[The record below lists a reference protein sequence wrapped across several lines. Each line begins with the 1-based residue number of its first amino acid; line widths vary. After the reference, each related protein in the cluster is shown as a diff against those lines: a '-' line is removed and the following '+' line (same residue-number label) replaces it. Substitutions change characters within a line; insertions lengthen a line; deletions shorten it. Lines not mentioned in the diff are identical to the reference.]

1 MAIDILSLKP
11 TTISRDLKGKFV
23 CIYSLPKVGKTSMA
37 CQFPKN
43 LLLGFEHGWNAIAGA
58 KAVDITKWADFKQIL
73 RQLEQPAAREMY
85 DTITI
90 DTVGLAWQM
99 CEDFVCAQNG
109 VQKISDIPWGGG
121 YTACK
126 KEFVKGWSIMTSK
139 MSKKEFENSLRK
151 ITQLGYG
158 LVVIAHVERRIE
170 KRADDSEVE
179 ILGPAIP
186 KRAYEIV
193 NQLVDIIGYI
203 DITWDEEGN
212 SERWLYTRKTPTVM
226 AGSRFKYLEPKIK
239 FGYNELVNAISDAI
253 DKAEKLDGATVVD
266 KTERI
271 IEEALDYNAIRA
283 EASALWKQLVGEGE
297 NANAEMAK
305 TILKKVEMIFGRTM
319 KLSEITEDQV
329 DLFNLVV
336 IEMRDLAKAS

>member
-1 MAIDILSLKP
+1 MAIDIFNIQP

-43 LLLGFEHGWNAIAGA
+43 LLCAFEKGYNAIAGV
-58 KAVDITKWADFKQIL
+58 KPVDITKWSDFKLVL
-73 RQLEQPAAREMY
+73 RQLEKPEARDLF
-85 DTITI
+85 DTVTI
-90 DTVGLAWQM
+90 DTIGIAWEM
-99 CEDFVCAQNG
+99 CEQFICAQNG
-109 VQKISDIPWGGG
+109 VQKIADIPWGGG
-121 YTACK
+121 YSACK
-126 KEFVKGWSIMTSK
+126 KEFESC
-139 MSKKEFENSLRK
+139 LRK

-158 LVVIAHVERRIE
+158 LVIIAHVDKRVE
-170 KRADDSEVE
+170 KRADDDEVE

-203 DITWDEEGN
+203 DVTWDEEGN

-226 AGSRFKYLEPKIK
+226 AGSRFKYLAPKIK
-239 FGYNELVNAISDAI
+239 FGYNELVNAIGEAI
-253 DKAEKLDGATVVD
+253 DKSEKLDGAVVVE
-266 KTERI
+266 TATQV
-271 IEEALDYNAIRA
+271 IEEKLDYKAIRA
-283 EASALWKQLVGEGE
+283 EASDLWQALVAKDPE
-297 NANAEMAK
+297 NAPI
-305 TILKKVEMIFGRTM
+305 ILKKVEMIFGRPM

-336 IEMRDLAKAS
+336 LDMRDMLND

>member
-1 MAIDILSLKP
+1 M
-11 TTISRDLKGKFV
+11 
-23 CIYSLPKVGKTSMA
+23 
-37 CQFPKN
+37 
-43 LLLGFEHGWNAIAGA
+43 
-58 KAVDITKWADFKQIL
+58 DFKQIL

-126 KEFVKGWSIMTSK
+126 KEF
-139 MSKKEFENSLRK
+139 ENCLRK

>member
-1 MAIDILSLKP
+1 MAIDIFNIQP

-43 LLLGFEHGWNAIAGA
+43 LLLAFEKGYNAIAGV
-58 KAVDITKWADFKQIL
+58 KPIDVTKWSDLKLVL
-73 RQLEQPAAREMY
+73 RQLEKPEARLLY
-85 DTITI
+85 DTVTI
-90 DTVGLAWQM
+90 DTVGIAWEM
-99 CEDFVCAQNG
+99 CEQFVCAQNG
-109 VQKISDIPWGGG
+109 VQKIADIPWGGG
-121 YTACK
+121 YSACK
-126 KEFVKGWSIMTSK
+126 KEFESC
-139 MSKKEFENSLRK
+139 LRK

-158 LVVIAHVERRIE
+158 LVIIAHVDKRTE

-203 DITWDEEGN
+203 DVTWDEEGN

-226 AGSRFKYLEPKIK
+226 AGSRFKYLAPKIK
-239 FGYNELVNAISDAI
+239 FGYQELVNAISDAI
-253 DKAEKLDGATVVD
+253 DQSEKLDGAMVVE
-266 KTERI
+266 TSELI
-271 IEEALDYNAIRA
+271 MEEALDYKKIRERASSLWADLVDRDEDNAA
-283 EASALWKQLVGEGE
+283 V
-297 NANAEMAK
+297 
-305 TILKKVEMIFGRTM
+305 ILKKVEMIFGRQI

-336 IEMRDLAKAS
+336 LEMEDMLKE

>member
-1 MAIDILSLKP
+1 MAIDIFNIQP

-43 LLLGFEHGWNAIAGA
+43 LLCAFEKGYNVLGGV
-58 KAVDITKWADFKQIL
+58 KPVDITKWSDFKLVL
-73 RQLEQPAAREMY
+73 RQLEKPEARQLY
-85 DTITI
+85 DTVTL
-90 DTVGLAWQM
+90 DTVGIAWDL
-99 CEDFVCAQNG
+99 CEQFVCAQNG
-109 VQKISDIPWGGG
+109 VQKIGDIPWGGG
-121 YTACK
+121 YSACK
-126 KEFVKGWSIMTSK
+126 KEFESC
-139 MSKKEFENSLRK
+139 LRK

-158 LVVIAHVERRIE
+158 LVIIAHVDKRVE

-179 ILGPAIP
+179 IIAPSIP

-203 DITWDEEGN
+203 DVTWDEEGN

-226 AGSRFKYLEPKIK
+226 AGSRFKYLAPKIK
-239 FGYNELVNAISDAI
+239 FGYNELVSAISDAI
-253 DKAEKLDGATVVD
+253 DKAEKLDGAVVVD
-266 KTERI
+266 TTEQTV
-271 IEEALDYNAIRA
+271 EETLDYKKIRERASMLWQDLVARDEDNAA
-283 EASALWKQLVGEGE
+283 V
-297 NANAEMAK
+297 
-305 TILKKVEMIFGRTM
+305 ILKKVEMIFGRPM

-336 IEMRDLAKAS
+336 LDMEDMLRE

>member
-1 MAIDILSLKP
+1 MAIDILNIQP

-43 LLLGFEHGWNAIAGA
+43 LLLAFEKGYNAIAGI
-58 KAVDITKWADFKQIL
+58 KPVDITKWSDLKLVL
-73 RQLEQPAAREMY
+73 RQLEKPEARQMY

-90 DTVGLAWQM
+90 DTIGIAWEM
-99 CEDFVCAQNG
+99 CEQFVCAQNG
-109 VQKISDIPWGGG
+109 VQKIGDIPWGGG
-121 YTACK
+121 YSACK
-126 KEFVKGWSIMTSK
+126 R
-139 MSKKEFENSLRK
+139 EFESCLRK

-158 LVVIAHVERRIE
+158 LVIIAHVERRIE

-212 SERWLYTRKTPTVM
+212 SERWLYTRKTPTIM
-226 AGSRFKYLEPKIK
+226 AGSRFKYLAPKIK
-239 FGYNELVNAISDAI
+239 FGYNELVEAIGEAI
-253 DKAEKLDGATVVD
+253 DKAEKLDGAVVVD
-266 KTERI
+266 TTQQV
-271 IEEALDYNAIRA
+271 IEEKLDYNAIRA
-283 EASALWKQLVGEGE
+283 EAADLWKQLVEKDTE
-297 NANAEMAK
+297 NAGR
-305 TILKKVEMIFGRTM
+305 ILKKVEMVFGRPM

-329 DLFNLVV
+329 DLFNLAVLD
-336 IEMRDLAKAS
+336 MRDMLENSK

>member
-1 MAIDILSLKP
+1 MAIDIFNIQP

-43 LLLGFEHGWNAIAGA
+43 LLCAFEMGYNAIGGV
-58 KAVDITKWADFKQIL
+58 KPINITKWSDFKLVL
-73 RQLEQPAAREMY
+73 RQLEKPEARELY

-90 DTVGLAWQM
+90 DTVGVAWEM
-99 CEDFVCAQNG
+99 CEQFICAQNG
-109 VQKISDIPWGGG
+109 VQKIADIPWGGG
-121 YTACK
+121 YSACK
-126 KEFVKGWSIMTSK
+126 KEFESC
-139 MSKKEFENSLRK
+139 LRK
-151 ITQLGYG
+151 ITQLGFG
-158 LVVIAHVERRIE
+158 LVIIAHVDKRIE
-170 KRADDSEVE
+170 KRADDDEVE

-203 DITWDEEGN
+203 DVTWDEEGN

-226 AGSRFKYLEPKIK
+226 AGSRFKYLAPKIK
-239 FGYNELVNAISDAI
+239 FGYQELVNALSEAI
-253 DKAEKLDGATVVD
+253 DKSEKLDGATVVD
-266 KTERI
+266 KTEQV
-271 IEEALDYNAIRA
+271 IEEKLDYKAIRE
-283 EASALWKQLVGEGE
+283 EASALWKTLVERDPE
-297 NANAEMAK
+297 NAPI
-305 TILKKVEMIFGRTM
+305 ILKKVEMIFGRPM

-336 IEMRDLAKAS
+336 LDMKDMLED

>member
-1 MAIDILSLKP
+1 MAIDILNIQP

-43 LLLGFEHGWNAIAGA
+43 LLLAFEKGYNAIAGI
-58 KAVDITKWADFKQIL
+58 KPVDITKWSDLKLVL
-73 RQLEQPAAREMY
+73 RQLEKPEARQMY

-90 DTVGLAWQM
+90 DTIGIAWEM
-99 CEDFVCAQNG
+99 CEQFVCAQNG
-109 VQKISDIPWGGG
+109 VQKIGDIPWGGG
-121 YTACK
+121 YSACK
-126 KEFVKGWSIMTSK
+126 R
-139 MSKKEFENSLRK
+139 EFESCLRK

-158 LVVIAHVERRIE
+158 LVIIAHVERRIE

-212 SERWLYTRKTPTVM
+212 SERWLYTRKTPTIM
-226 AGSRFKYLEPKIK
+226 AGSRFKYLAPKIK
-239 FGYNELVNAISDAI
+239 FGYNELVEAIGEAI
-253 DKAEKLDGATVVD
+253 DKAEKLDGAVVVD
-266 KTERI
+266 TTQQV
-271 IEEALDYNAIRA
+271 IEEKLDYNAIRA
-283 EASALWKQLVGEGE
+283 EAADLWKRLVEKDTE
-297 NANAEMAK
+297 NAGR
-305 TILKKVEMIFGRTM
+305 ILKKVEMIFGRPM

-329 DLFNLVV
+329 DLFNLVLLDMK
-336 IEMRDLAKAS
+336 EML